1 MRERSEN
8 FTPYEKAFLIETVG
22 LQASVIENKAT
33 DANISSQKS
42 EKWREICE
50 EFRRNENCKNRD
62 VTQLSNCWKKMKQVR
77 LLFLW

>member
-8 FTPYEKAFLIETVG
+8 FTPYKKAFLIETVG
-22 LQASVIENKAT
+22 LRASVIENKAT

-42 EKWREICE
+42 EKWHEICE
-50 EFRRNENCKNRD
+50 EFRRNKNCKNRD